1 MKRFESWKQRTN
13 VLGLGEAK
21 GLTQQQENDLANRP
35 IFSEKKTPWCYRFLP
50 VLEDI
55 GFVSLLIIVE
65 GSRSRTG
72 KAMVPK
78 SGLLSVVVNAVTE
91 GSVSKRLI

>member
-1 MKRFESWKQRTN
+1 M
-13 VLGLGEAK
+13 VLL
-21 GLTQQQENDLANRP
+21 
-35 IFSEKKTPWCYRFLP
+35 
-50 VLEDI
+50 V
-55 GFVSLLIIVE
+55 VSLLIIVE

-91 GSVSKRLI
+91 GSVSKRLILKKHFHLRYVFPVFDWFSLKKPKMIFGAHRLVAIFSYWTQLFLRKH

>member
-1 MKRFESWKQRTN
+1 MHV
-13 VLGLGEAK
+13 VL
-21 GLTQQQENDLANRP
+21 
-35 IFSEKKTPWCYRFLP
+35 
-50 VLEDI
+50 VV
-55 GFVSLLIIVE
+55 VSFLIILE

-91 GSVSKRLI
+91 GSVSKRLM

>member
-1 MKRFESWKQRTN
+1 MKRFKSWKQRTN

-21 GLTQQQENDLANRP
+21 GLTQQQENDHANRP
-35 IFSEKKTPWCYRFLP
+35 IFSEKTPWRYRFLP
-50 VLEDI
+50 VLYDI

>member
-1 MKRFESWKQRTN
+1 M
-13 VLGLGEAK
+13 VL
-21 GLTQQQENDLANRP
+21 
-35 IFSEKKTPWCYRFLP
+35 
-50 VLEDI
+50 VV
-55 GFVSLLIIVE
+55 VSLLIIVE

-91 GSVSKRLI
+91 GSVSKKADIKKAFSFTLCFSRI

>member
-1 MKRFESWKQRTN
+1 MT
-13 VLGLGEAK
+13 L
-21 GLTQQQENDLANRP
+21 LTDL
-35 IFSEKKTPWCYRFLP
+35 FSLKKTPWRYRFLP
-50 VLEDI
+50 VLDDI
-55 GFVSLLIIVE
+55 SFVSLLIIVE

>member
-1 MKRFESWKQRTN
+1 M
-13 VLGLGEAK
+13 
-21 GLTQQQENDLANRP
+21 LTDL
-35 IFSEKKTPWCYRFLP
+35 FSLKKTPWRYRFLP
-50 VLEDI
+50 VLDDI

-91 GSVSKRLI
+91 GVVQDVNIVPVNISYEKGD